1 MGSEEE
7 WVMTEEKR
15 WMCSTAETWL
25 HNLPL
30 PEYMSLCSISL
41 WLLPSGG
48 GVCFFTPSSGLRYVT
63 CYDQ

>member
-1 MGSEEE
+1 MGSEEVE
-7 WVMTEEKR
+7 VMKEEKR
-15 WMCSTAETWL
+15 WMCLTAEKWL

-30 PEYMSLCSISL
+30 PECMSLCSISL

-48 GVCFFTPSSGLRYVT
+48 GGCFFTPSSGLRHVT